1 MCGVG
6 KVNIVTWDSFPS
18 FPSHYVPSRPHLTD
32 MFIRNYWE
40 NKPRIMREL
49 RAIEAAMALQLIT
62 STRF

>member
-6 KVNIVTWDSFPS
+6 KVNIVPWDSFPS

-40 NKPRIMREL
+40 NKPHIMQEL
-49 RAIEAAMALQLIT
+49 RAVVSSHGLAVDT